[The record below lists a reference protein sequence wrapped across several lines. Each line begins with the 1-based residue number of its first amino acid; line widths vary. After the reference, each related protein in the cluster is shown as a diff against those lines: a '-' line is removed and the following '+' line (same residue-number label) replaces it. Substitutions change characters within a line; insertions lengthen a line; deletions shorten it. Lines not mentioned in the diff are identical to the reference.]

1 MELKDFII
9 SKGLDASLAD
19 KFAEMMKLAL
29 EWNEKINITAIK
41 TPEDFINKN
50 IIDSLTL
57 LGRPELAS
65 AEKILDLGTGGGYP
79 GLPLA
84 LANPDK
90 QFVLMDSVGKKL
102 TVVSAIAFEL
112 GITNVKTVHARAE
125 DLARNK
131 AYREGFDLVVSR
143 AVAALPALCEYCIP
157 FVKKNGYFVAYKTE
171 TAQAELEDAKRAIS
185 KLGGGR
191 AECIEDGISGSGH
204 IFISI
209 KKLSNTPAAYPRKA
223 GLPTKEP
230 L

>member
-1 MELKDFII
+1 MELRDFII

-19 KFAEMMKLAL
+19 KYAEMMRLAL

-57 LGRPELAS
+57 LGNTALSS
-65 AEKILDLGTGGGYP
+65 AKRIMDLGTGGGYP

-102 TVVSAIAFEL
+102 TVVSSIAGEL
-112 GITNVKTVHARAE
+112 GISNVETVHARAE
-125 DLARNK
+125 DLARDK

-143 AVAALPALCEYCIP
+143 AVAALPSLCEYCLP
-157 FVKKNGYFVAYKTE
+157 FVKKSGYFIAYKTE
-171 TAQAELEDAKRAIS
+171 TAVSELESAKRAIS
-185 KLGGGR
+185 KLGGGS
-191 AECIEDGISGSGH
+191 AECLDDGIPGSGH

-209 KKLSNTPAAYPRKA
+209 KKLSNTPSAYPRKA
-223 GLPTKEP
+223 GLPTKDP

>member
-65 AEKILDLGTGGGYP
+65 AERVMDLGTGGGYP

-102 TVVSAIAFEL
+102 TVVSAIASDL
-112 GITNVKTVHARAE
+112 PNQKLKLPRITATAVIINPPVITNNVN
-125 DLARNK
+125 NK
-131 AYREGFDLVVSR
+131 NLLIVNPY
-143 AVAALPALCEYCIP
+143 II
-157 FVKKNGYFVAYKTE
+157 NIIYK
-171 TAQAELEDAKRAIS
+171 
-185 KLGGGR
+185 
-191 AECIEDGISGSGH
+191 
-204 IFISI
+204 
-209 KKLSNTPAAYPRKA
+209 
-223 GLPTKEP
+223 
-230 L
+230 